1 MPEQPCKKTTNIYT
15 NI

>member
-1 MPEQPCKKTTNIYT
+1 MNIYT